1 MTSPFMVIVPKDI
14 TDSNLVSST
23 ITETGSEAA
32 QGIWNSATSYN
43 LNDVVIMTTGVHRKY
58 KSLTGSSNLNHNP
71 TTSPTYWVDIGP
83 TNKFAMFDQTGGTV
97 TTSPSGTLEFV
108 FTADRINS
116 MGFLDVSASSIRI
129 RANDGVTTYYD
140 ETYNL
145 PDRAI
150 IQNWYDYFYTDS
162 FRTTELIIKDIP
174 AITGSTYTVT
184 ITNSAANVSIGTFI
198 YGNFTEIGNT
208 QYGANVGIVDYS
220 KKSVDEF
227 GIATLVKRTFSKKV
241 DLRIYVENTSVD
253 AVCSKLN
260 SLRATNCLWAGS
272 TGVYESLTVFGFY
285 KDYAIDIS
293 YPTYSILSIQVEGL
307 TQ

>member
-1 MTSPFMVIVPKDI
+1 MATPFTVIVPKDI

-32 QGIWNSATSYN
+32 QGIYNSGSSYA
-43 LNDVVIMTTGVHRKY
+43 LNDVVIVTTGVHRKY
-58 KSLTGSSNLNHNP
+58 KSLTGTANLNKYPP
-71 TTSPTYWVDIGP
+71 TNPTYWVDLGP
-83 TNKFAMFDQTGGTV
+83 TNKLAMFDQTGGTV
-97 TTSPSGTLEFV
+97 TSSTTGGLEFV
-108 FTADRINS
+108 FTADRVNS
-116 MGFLDVSASSIRI
+116 MGFLDVNASSIRI

-140 ETYNL
+140 QTYNL

-150 IQNWYDYFYTDS
+150 VQNWYDYFYTES
-162 FRTTELIIKDIP
+162 FRTTELIVKDIP
-174 AITGSTYTVT
+174 PLSGSTYTVT
-184 ITNSAANVSIGTFI
+184 ITNTASNTSIGNFI
-198 YGNFTEIGNT
+198 YGSFSEIGNT

-220 KKSVDEF
+220 KKIVDEF

-241 DLRIYVENTSVD
+241 DMRIYVENAAID

-285 KDYAIDIS
+285 KDYSIDIS
-293 YPTYSILSIQVEGL
+293 YPTYSVLSIQIEGL

>member
-1 MTSPFMVIVPKDI
+1 MTTPFTVIIPKDI
-14 TDSNLVSST
+14 SDSNLVSST

-32 QGIWNSATSYN
+32 QGIWSSATTYN
-43 LNDVVIMTTGVHRKY
+43 LNDVVIVTTGVHRKY
-58 KSLTGSSNLNHNP
+58 KSLVGSNLNHNP
-71 TTSPTYWVDIGP
+71 VTSPTFWVDIGP

-97 TTSPSGTLEFV
+97 TTSSTGTLEFV

-116 MGFLDVSASSIRI
+116 MGFLDVNASSIRI

-140 ETYNL
+140 QTFNL

-150 IQNWYDYFYTDS
+150 IQNWYDYFYTES